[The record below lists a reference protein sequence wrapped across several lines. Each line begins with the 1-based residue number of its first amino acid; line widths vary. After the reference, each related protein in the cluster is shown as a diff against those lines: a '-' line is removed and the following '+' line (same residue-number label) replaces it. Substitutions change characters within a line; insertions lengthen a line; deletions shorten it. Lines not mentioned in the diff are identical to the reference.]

1 MHVTVPRPGRV
12 ESTPLSDFGLM
23 ELDRPLKLPRGARL
37 ESALVDVWKLGFL
50 FPGSLPV
57 ACQSVSRRDPSD
69 RKFASALRK
78 RGPCTARCRN
88 RSINLLCS
96 QTGFSSSGQ
105 ETDSNAGAAN
115 DRSGEA
121 SRYGGPVPSSP
132 TRPFD
137 ASVVHPSW
145 YINMRP
151 DNPCVVCLG
160 EGHIRCMH
168 CDGAGYVVVGP
179 EPDEFPERDREL
191 CAVCYGEGKHCC
203 RRCDG
208 SGKRPMWIFDPETR
222 ERRPITLERDLPW
235 KKALMEIAEAEM
247 RRGGSENITHE

>member
-1 MHVTVPRPGRV
+1 MRTRRQNLCLNDLEVDLMKMFGKVTLGSVAGTEAR
-12 ESTPLSDFGLM
+12 ST
-23 ELDRPLKLPRGARL
+23 R
-37 ESALVDVWKLGFL
+37 KLGFL
-50 FPGSLPV
+50 LP
-57 ACQSVSRRDPSD
+57 SRIPALRQPAVT
-69 RKFASALRK
+69 REGIKQLRRFVLRK
-78 RGPCTARCRN
+78 RRSDPGLHRHQVRELLSCVAGSPESEQESDSDAATADD
-88 RSINLLCS
+88 LVGK
-96 QTGFSSSGQ
+96 T
-105 ETDSNAGAAN
+105 
-115 DRSGEA
+115 
-121 SRYGGPVPSSP
+121 SRYGGPVPSQP

-168 CDGAGYVVVGP
+168 CNGAGYIVVGP

-191 CAVCYGEGKHCC
+191 CVICEGEGRHVC

-235 KKALMEIAEAEM
+235 KKALMEIAEAEL
-247 RRGGSENITHE
+247 RRKDSENSTRE